1 MNVFGL
7 VSWTIVL
14 IGTCA
19 MYVPQLFKKD
29 FFGFNVHDSKFIT
42 ALYVLS
48 LLANIASCLK

>member
-19 MYVPQLFKKD
+19 MYVPQLFKSD
-29 FFGFNVHDSKFIT
+29 FFGFNAHDSKFIT
-42 ALYVLS
+42 AICVLS
-48 LLANIASCLK
+48 LLANIVSCL

>member
-29 FFGFNVHDSKFIT
+29 FFGFDAHDSKFIT